1 MKPHIISAAFALMAL
16 SAGSALAATDEAPLT
31 EDDELTLACFDL
43 EVGYMMD
50 IDNGLSV
57 DSLYGGTIGTSYIFD
72 ATKSD
77 FHKIGFSIGIFYG
90 SDTYQYQGVDQKN
103 TQQIV
108 PVMINYA
115 YHRNISDKC
124 TAYVGARAGA
134 FISKTQQKYAWASDF
149 KLTHTRVAPT
159 VGVDFGVEYEV
170 SEKCKWNFGVRF
182 DLSAALIQES
192 PLLEQEYT
200 GSVISD
206 KDVVSATI
214 HTGISYS
221 F

>member
-16 SAGSALAATDEAPLT
+16 SAGSALATTDEAPLT
-31 EDDELTLACFDL
+31 ADDELTLACFDL

-57 DSLYGGTIGTSYIFD
+57 DALYGGTVGTSYIFN
-72 ATKSD
+72 ATSTD
-77 FHKIGFSIGIFYG
+77 FHKVGFSIGIFYG
-90 SDTYQYQGVDQKN
+90 SDTYNYGSIEQKN
-103 TQQIV
+103 SQQIV
-108 PVMINYA
+108 PVMVNYA
-115 YHRNISDKC
+115 YHRSISDKC

-134 FISKTQQKYAWASDF
+134 FISKTQQKFADAGDY

-159 VGVDFGVEYEV
+159 VGVDFGVEYEI
-170 SEKCKWNFGVRF
+170 SEKCKWNIGVRF
-182 DLSAALIQES
+182 DFSAALIQES
-192 PLLEQEYT
+192 PLPEQTEYELT
-200 GSVISD
+200 ND